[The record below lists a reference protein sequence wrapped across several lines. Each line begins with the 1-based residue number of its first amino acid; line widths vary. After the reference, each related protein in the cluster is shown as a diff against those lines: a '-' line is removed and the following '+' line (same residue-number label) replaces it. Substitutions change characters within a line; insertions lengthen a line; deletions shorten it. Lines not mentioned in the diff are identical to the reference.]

1 MPNRKSYEYEIVI
14 EDFDFDSCP
23 LILPDGSRILANATV
38 TVQFDASLD
47 SWNYPDAANTRRE
60 EITIDDTQ
68 VSIDLDDIVAYDGD
82 GNEIPATEELRQHL
96 IASFPT
102 DEFREEM
109 CEEFESA
116 NDPWNSSDDDPRE

>member
-1 MPNRKSYEYEIVI
+1 MSNRKSYEYEIVI
-14 EDFDFDSCP
+14 EDFDSCP
-23 LILPDGSRILANATV
+23 LILPDGSRIFAIATV
-38 TVQFDASLD
+38 TVEFDASLD
-47 SWNYPDAANTRRE
+47 SWNYPDAANTSRE

-68 VSIDLDDIVAYDGD
+68 VSIDLDDIVAFDGD

-102 DEFREEM
+102 HEFREEM
-109 CEEFESA
+109 CEKFEGA